1 MRKEIIVGSEKNGLG
16 NCYQVKNI
24 TLDDSCN
31 VEVSLRARWAYYLNY
46 TRGSCYHQLI
56 SRLSI

>member
-1 MRKEIIVGSEKNGLG
+1 MGSEKNGLG